1 MRERPLAIGLQEQVA
16 NHRKRLGT
24 KAPVVSVTEKV
35 SIKIS
40 GMNQR
45 RRTSMNCR
53 LSVESAQMTSKL
65 RGDVTSGSVCPMPA
79 YEIGDVRHRGS
90 VSLVRAPMLNC
101 GNLRS
106 RCKGKGAS
114 ATREADSTNARSRG
128 GTTRSSDE
136 VAVAAMERRGRV
148 IGSGVHA
155 NCASRRSVSK

>member
-40 GMNQR
+40 GVNQR
-45 RRTSMNCR
+45 RRTPVNCR

-101 GNLRS
+101 GNLQW
-106 RCKGKGAS
+106 RCQGKGTS
-114 ATREADSTNARSRG
+114 ANCEADSTDAPLRDG
-128 GTTRSSDE
+128 AIRSSDE
-136 VAVAAMERRGRV
+136 VTVIVMERRGRV
-148 IGSGVHA
+148 IQSCRWV
-155 NCASRRSVSK
+155 NCASRRNP